1 MLKLDNNLLQE
12 IGLGGLP
19 EDQKR
24 SMLQHIYDT
33 LELRVGTQLANQM
46 TDAQLQEFERFI
58 DQGGDQNQAEALK
71 WLEGNLPN
79 YKDVVQQVFIQL
91 KGEIAQMASQILA
104 SVPGAT
110 QHQPTMSG
118 AVQQPAQSIQPVYAA
133 PSQQTQPVQPQSAP
147 GYDAYQPAPTSGY
160 QQPQPSFTGSPVP
173 DPAAMPQSAY
183 VPQQPLVQD
192 APPQTYQQQQPQQTW
207 QSPQPPQ
214 PPTDDTQQSGQPSQ
228 PGQQ

>member
-12 IGLGGLP
+12 IGLGSLP

-79 YKDVVQQVFIQL
+79 YKDVVQQVFVQL
-91 KGEIAQMASQILA
+91 KGEIAQMAPQILA
-104 SVPGAT
+104 SAPAAAQPQPSMPGAVP
-110 QHQPTMSG
+110 QS
-118 AVQQPAQSIQPVYAA
+118 PAEPIQPVYAA
-133 PSQQTQPVQPQSAP
+133 PQQSQPLQPQPTQS
-147 GYDAYQPAPTSGY
+147 YDAYQPAPTSGY
-160 QQPQPSFTGSPVP
+160 QQPQPGFASPAP

-183 VPQQPLVQD
+183 VPPAPQPMPDPAQQQSYQQAPPTWQPPQPLTDDTQH
-192 APPQTYQQQQPQQTW
+192 YGQP
-207 QSPQPPQ
+207 QSPQPS
-214 PPTDDTQQSGQPSQ
+214 QQ
-228 PGQQ
+228 